1 MTLVTII
8 TGLILVALQTHKNLS
23 DPVTQEALIEFLT
36 DEYTLK
42 SVLARLIIVAIT
54 QLFLQINS
62 KFGHGAFWNII
73 RGKYQVPVAE
83 RRIFMFLDLNQSTS
97 IAERLGNKTYHAFL
111 KDFFYDISN
120 PILDCKGSIYQY
132 VGDEVVI
139 SWKVKDG
146 FEEANCVKCFF
157 QLEQFIQTQKEKY
170 LSRYDVVPAFKAG
183 VHCGDVVAGEV
194 GLVKRDI
201 TYSGDVLNTTSR
213 VQDMCKQ
220 LQIDLVVSHDVLQEV
235 SLDNFIGLRELGTMK
250 LRGKEN
256 SLLLFTMKGFRN
268 IKQNS

>member
-8 TGLILVALQTHKNLS
+8 TGLILVPLQTHRKLS
-23 DPVTQEALIEFLT
+23 DPITQQALIEFLT
-36 DEYTLK
+36 DGYTLK
-42 SVLARLIIVAIT
+42 SLLARLIIVAFT
-54 QLFLQINS
+54 QLLLQINS
-62 KFGHGAFWNII
+62 KFGYGAFWNIV

-97 IAERLGNKTYHAFL
+97 IAERLGNETYHAFL
-111 KDFFYDISN
+111 RDFFYDISN

-139 SWKVKDG
+139 SWKMKEG
-146 FEEANCVKCFF
+146 FEGANCVRCFF
-157 QLEQFIQTQKEKY
+157 QLRQFIERQKEKY
-170 LSRYDVVPAFKAG
+170 LSRYGIVPTFRAG
-183 VHCGDVVAGEV
+183 VHGGDVVAGEV

-213 VQDMCKQ
+213 IQGMCKQ
-220 LQIDLVVSHDVLQEV
+220 FQVDLVVSYNVVQQV
-235 SLDNFIGLRELGTMK
+235 SSDHLIELRELGSIK

-256 SLLLFTMKGFRN
+256 ELLLFTIKGFRN
-268 IKQNS
+268 IS